1 MPELPEV
8 QTIVSQ
14 LKTKVLQRAFVGVW
28 SDAKSLVKGQSFE
41 SFAAQIK
48 GRKILRVE
56 RLGKNILFYLS
67 GGKIMLLHLKM
78 TGHLLWGK
86 WEKIGNKWV
95 SIGKGPL
102 RDDWTN
108 QFIHVMFFLDKKGM
122 LALTD
127 IRKFAKLEIFGEK
140 DLLEK
145 KELQIGPDPLSAK
158 FTYPVFKAA
167 LMHKPNGKIKQVL
180 MDQSVLAGIGN
191 IYSDEILWETRVN
204 PFAMVKNIREDKLK
218 GIYESTKTVL
228 AKGVRLKGESF
239 SDYRDLYGEK
249 GDFDSERKAY
259 KREKQPCFRC
269 HTPLVSKKIGGRTTR
284 FCPKCQKL

>member
-1 MPELPEV
+1 
-8 QTIVSQ
+8 IVSQ

-41 SFAAQIK
+41 SFAAQVK

-56 RLGKNILFYLS
+56 RLGKNILFHLS
-67 GGKIMLLHLKM
+67 SGKIILLHLKM

-95 SIGKGPL
+95 AIGKGPL

-108 QFIHVMFFLDKKGM
+108 QFIHVMFFLDKGAM

-127 IRKFAKLEIFGEK
+127 IRKFAKLEIFDGN

-145 KELQIGPDPLSAK
+145 KELQIGPDPLSVK
-158 FTYPVFKAA
+158 FTYPIFKAA
-167 LMHKPNGKIKQVL
+167 LMRKPNGKIKQVL
-180 MDQSVLAGIGN
+180 MDQAVVAGIGN
-191 IYSDEILWETRVN
+191 IYSDEILWEARVN
-204 PFAMVKNIREDKLK
+204 PFTMVKNIHEGKLK
-218 GIYESTKTVL
+218 EIYKFTKTVL

-239 SDYRDLYGEK
+239 SDYRDLYGQK
-249 GDFDSERKAY
+249 GDFDRERKAY
-259 KREKQPCFRC
+259 KRESHPCFRC
-269 HTPLVSKKIGGRTTR
+269 HTLLVSKKIGGRTTR